1 MKRIGHTITDADLAA
16 YADHETSS
24 VSIAE
29 IEQHLAQNPEDAG
42 RIEMW
47 RKQSE
52 ALRAVYG
59 RVVFEPLP
67 PAVSLAQPR
76 GARPEAVAGEA
87 ADPDAP
93 IRQVL
98 KFEPRKPGSAP
109 HPARQRMTLVLLC
122 LVMLALFYLVSQ
134 IGPGGLMS
142 TILPSPNYS
151 AGSEQQAGAS
161 DALALA
167 RRAGEAHRTYATGD
181 PPRPGEWLPA
191 QDASLAAFL
200 SRRTGLPLSL
210 PDLTSSGLKLRGGR
224 ITPGELG
231 AAAFLLYEG
240 TADDRIGLLIARTVP
255 DDTGPVYREDRA
267 TGVLGWTKNG
277 AAYALTASGDSDR
290 LMRLY
295 RLIAGN

>member
-1 MKRIGHTITDADLAA
+1 MKHIGHTITDADLAA

-29 IEQHLAQNPEDAG
+29 IEQHLAQNPEDAA
-42 RIEMW
+42 RVETW

-76 GARPEAVAGEA
+76 GARLEAPIGEA

-98 KFEPRKPGSAP
+98 KFEPRKPDVGP
-109 HPARQRMTLVLLC
+109 NPARQRLTLVLLC
-122 LVMLALFYLVSQ
+122 VLLAALFYLVNQ
-134 IGPGGLMS
+134 IGPGGVVSNL
-142 TILPSPNYS
+142 LGPPPYAAPPEPQ
-151 AGSEQQAGAS
+151 AGSG
-161 DALALA
+161 DVLAQA
-167 RRAGEAHRTYATGD
+167 RRAGEAHRTYATSD
-181 PPRPGEWLPA
+181 PPRPGEWLSA
-191 QDASLAAFL
+191 QDPSLAAFL
-200 SRRTGLPLSL
+200 SRRTGLAITL
-210 PDLTSSGLKLRGGR
+210 PDFASSGLKLRGGR

-231 AAAFLLYEG
+231 PAAFLLYEG
-240 TADDRIGLLIARTVP
+240 SGDDRIGLLIARTVA
-255 DDTGPVYREDRA
+255 DDSGPTYREDRA
-267 TGVLGWTKNG
+267 TGVLSWTKAG
-277 AAYALTASGDSDR
+277 AAYALTASGDADR

-295 RLIAGN
+295 RLMAN